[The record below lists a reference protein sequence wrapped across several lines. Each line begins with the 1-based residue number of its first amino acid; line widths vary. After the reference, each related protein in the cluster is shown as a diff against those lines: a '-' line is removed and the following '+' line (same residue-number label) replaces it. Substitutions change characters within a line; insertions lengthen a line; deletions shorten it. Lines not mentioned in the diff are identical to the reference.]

1 MRRCAGGELV
11 KMVRKRNA
19 CSEDEC
25 RTVIKRLSD
34 AIAYLHRQ
42 GVVHR
47 DIKPENVL
55 LSEESPEDVW
65 NIKLC
70 DFGLATSTNA
80 CKTDMSDI

>member
-1 MRRCAGGELV
+1 MI
-11 KMVRKRNA
+11 RKRNT
-19 CSEDEC
+19 CTEDEC
-25 RTVIKRLSD
+25 RIVIKRLSD
-34 AIAYLHRQ
+34 SIAYLHRQ

-55 LSEESPEDVW
+55 LSEESPEDPW

-80 CKTDMSDI
+80 CTIK